1 MKMLGDIESGRNLGY
16 DKGNIHWM
24 FGFIEFWVEFLPSA
38 VGEILKLQLIG
49 MQLPGKL
56 PGELQRFERS
66 PFVGKLVK
74 F

>member
-1 MKMLGDIESGRNLGY
+1 
-16 DKGNIHWM
+16 M